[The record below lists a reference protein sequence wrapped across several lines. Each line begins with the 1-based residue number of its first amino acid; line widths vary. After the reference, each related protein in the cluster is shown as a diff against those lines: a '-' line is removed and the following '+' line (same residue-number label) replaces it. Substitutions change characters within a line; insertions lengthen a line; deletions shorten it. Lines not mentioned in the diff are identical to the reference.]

1 MRDTKEQPFT
11 IVALD
16 ANLDTIT
23 MVPYS
28 NLQWNRKYHE
38 PGTFSIVL
46 NNKVQYTKDWKYIY
60 TSARPEMGRIS
71 QVNWSKKNNVSTVT
85 ISGKFLEEELNNMIC
100 YPKPTYFASASGSD
114 PDIGVSVLAE
124 NSPTWISKEGTA
136 DEVATAFFNG
146 FKQLNFK
153 NYEIGD
159 FSGTTLKTKNFVI
172 PIELSEVEAGEYKYS
187 AHTRNGEKLGSKLY
201 DILNE
206 SKASFRISFNF
217 EKKLFYMNIIHGKD
231 RTASN
236 LDINPCV
243 LSTQNGTISEA
254 SLVTSN
260 TDTKDTV
267 LQYSEGDDLTMVMI
281 NTKAN
286 SSGRIIAQ
294 SMNINRNDYLDNGT
308 ITEDAKK
315 KFRLDTM
322 ANASDTLRDKTDK
335 FNFQFS
341 AVNGSYE
348 YMEDF
353 DIGDM
358 ISIEVPEI
366 DLSLDAQIVGCYEV
380 VKNGIWTLSLEVGRT
395 ILRKRGNF

>member
-1 MRDTKEQPFT
+1 M
-11 IVALD
+11 
-16 ANLDTIT
+16 
-23 MVPYS
+23 S
-28 NLQWNRKYHE
+28 
-38 PGTFSIVL
+38 
-46 NNKVQYTKDWKYIY
+46 
-60 TSARPEMGRIS
+60 
-71 QVNWSKKNNVSTVT
+71 
-85 ISGKFLEEELNNMIC
+85 
-100 YPKPTYFASASGSD
+100 
-114 PDIGVSVLAE
+114 
-124 NSPTWISKEGTA
+124 
-136 DEVATAFFNG
+136 
-146 FKQLNFK
+146 
-153 NYEIGD
+153 
-159 FSGTTLKTKNFVI
+159 
-172 PIELSEVEAGEYKYS
+172 
-187 AHTRNGEKLGSKLY
+187 
-201 DILNE
+201 
-206 SKASFRISFNF
+206 
-217 EKKLFYMNIIHGKD
+217 IIHGKD
-231 RTASN
+231 RTATTSD

-281 NTKAN
+281 NTKPN

-294 SMNINRNDYLDNGT
+294 SMNINRSDYLDNGMT
-308 ITEDAKK
+308 TEEARKQ
-315 KFRLDTM
+315 FRLDAM

-380 VKNGIWTLSLEVGRT
+380 VKNGIWTLSLEVGST

>member
-1 MRDTKEQPFT
+1 
-11 IVALD
+11 
-16 ANLDTIT
+16 
-23 MVPYS
+23 
-28 NLQWNRKYHE
+28 
-38 PGTFSIVL
+38 
-46 NNKVQYTKDWKYIY
+46 
-60 TSARPEMGRIS
+60 
-71 QVNWSKKNNVSTVT
+71 
-85 ISGKFLEEELNNMIC
+85 
-100 YPKPTYFASASGSD
+100 
-114 PDIGVSVLAE
+114 
-124 NSPTWISKEGTA
+124 
-136 DEVATAFFNG
+136 
-146 FKQLNFK
+146 
-153 NYEIGD
+153 
-159 FSGTTLKTKNFVI
+159 
-172 PIELSEVEAGEYKYS
+172 
-187 AHTRNGEKLGSKLY
+187 LY
-201 DILNE
+201 NILNE

-217 EKKLFYMNIIHGKD
+217 EKKLFYMSIIHGKD

-281 NTKAN
+281 NTKPN

-294 SMNINRNDYLDNGT
+294 SMSINRSDYLDNGMT
-308 ITEDAKK
+308 TEEARKQ
-315 KFRLDTM
+315 FRLDAM

-380 VKNGIWTLSLEVGRT
+380 VKNGIWTLSLEVGST